1 MSVVSTDSMHLRD
14 KVHGAYSA
22 ATEHPQEE
30 HPFPVGWKFAESVG
44 YPPELLASLPGVA
57 CDAFAGVSN
66 VSVFA
71 DLPVGATVLDLGC
84 GAGLDTLIAAQRI
97 GSTGKVIAVDF
108 SEAMLVRARD
118 AVVKAG
124 TTNVEIRQADAEQL
138 PIQYGEIDVA
148 LVNGIFNLNPARDVI
163 FRELARVVRRGGAVY
178 AAELILSQ
186 PVPSETRAN
195 EKDWFA

>member
-1 MSVVSTDSMHLRD
+1 M
-14 KVHGAYSA
+14 
-22 ATEHPQEE
+22 
-30 HPFPVGWKFAESVG
+30 
-44 YPPELLASLPGVA
+44 
-57 CDAFAGVSN
+57 
-66 VSVFA
+66 
-71 DLPVGATVLDLGC
+71 
-84 GAGLDTLIAAQRI
+84 
-97 GSTGKVIAVDF
+97 DF